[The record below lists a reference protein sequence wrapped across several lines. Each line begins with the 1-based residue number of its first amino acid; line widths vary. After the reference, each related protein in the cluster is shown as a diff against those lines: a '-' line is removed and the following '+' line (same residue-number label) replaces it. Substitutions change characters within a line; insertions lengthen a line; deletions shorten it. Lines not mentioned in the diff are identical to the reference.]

1 MARQNLQHRAA
12 GLATPAL
19 TGRDDSDGRNIISMV
34 SGGAAYK
41 RAQGRTVPSVD
52 YERQRLGR
60 ELPCAAVERSH
71 GGRDRR
77 RTMGRAA
84 VSMKRLLATLTLAL
98 VAHGVGATV
107 TAAQAFPLD
116 RVRLLDGPF
125 LDAQATDLRYL
136 LALDPER
143 LLAPFGR
150 EAGLPLPAPSYGN
163 WESSGL
169 DGHMGGHYLSALA
182 LMWASTGDPVVKQR
196 LEHVIAELKRC
207 QDRIGTGYLG
217 GIPGGA
223 TAWAEVGAGRL
234 TVDSFSVNGRWVPWY
249 NLHKLFAG
257 LRDAWVHAGNADAK
271 AMLVRLSDW
280 ALRLTTPLTDAQ
292 MQDMLRAEHGGMAE
306 VLADVSQMTGD
317 LRYLALA
324 RRFSHQALL
333 QPLAAEQDRLT
344 GLHANTQIPKVIGF
358 ERIAQLAGEDE
369 GHRAATF
376 FWKTVTEQR
385 TVAIGG
391 NSVKEHF
398 HPADDFRPMLNEVEG
413 PETCNSYNMLK
424 LTALL
429 WQASPDAGAEAGRYA
444 DFYERTLYNH
454 ILASQHPGAGGF
466 VYFTP
471 MRPQHYR
478 VYSQVDQGMWC
489 CAGSGLESHA
499 RHGEFIY
506 AQQGD
511 TLRVNLF
518 IASSLDWREQGV
530 HITQSTRFPDE
541 PRTRLTVDGS
551 GTFALKVRYPG
562 WVAPGALKVRLNG
575 KPVKVTDRPGGHVE
589 LRRAWQAGDVVD
601 IELPMRTTLEPMPG
615 LKKFVAVLHGPI
627 VLAAKTPQPGEKL
640 AFTADGSRMGH
651 IAQGAVCPQ
660 DAAPVFVS
668 DQADFIRRFKPV
680 PGQPLTFTAPGLIQG
695 RKDADKLQLIP
706 FFRLHDAR
714 YMLYWPRSTPAQQS
728 LLRVELA
735 KAEEARLA
743 LQAQTIDQVAPG
755 EQQPESDHGFK
766 GEGAENGIAPAGR
779 WRHAKQWFSY
789 DLNDAKAEA
798 KTLRLSFAKGD
809 AGRRF
814 DLVVNGQRVAEIELA
829 RPDGGDEIYTREFPL
844 PPELVRTA
852 GGKLTVK
859 FIARPGSIA
868 GGLYGLR
875 LLR

>member
-1 MARQNLQHRAA
+1 M
-12 GLATPAL
+12 
-19 TGRDDSDGRNIISMV
+19 S
-34 SGGAAYK
+34 
-41 RAQGRTVPSVD
+41 
-52 YERQRLGR
+52 
-60 ELPCAAVERSH
+60 
-71 GGRDRR
+71 
-77 RTMGRAA
+77 
-84 VSMKRLLATLTLAL
+84 KRLLAALAL
-98 VAHGVGATV
+98 ALCAHSASAAT
-107 TAAQAFPLD
+107 QAFPLD
-116 RVRLLDGPF
+116 RVRLQDGPF
-125 LDAQATDLRYL
+125 LDAQATDLHYL
-136 LALDPER
+136 LALDADR
-143 LLAPFGR
+143 LLAPFRR
-150 EAGLPLPAPSYGN
+150 EAGLPVTAPSYGN

-169 DGHMGGHYLSALA
+169 DGHMGGHYVSALA
-182 LMWASTGDPVVKQR
+182 LMVASTGDPEAKKR
-196 LEHVIAELKRC
+196 LDYVIGELKRC
-207 QDRIGTGYLG
+207 QDAIGTGYIG
-217 GIPGGA
+217 GVPDGA
-223 TAWAEVGAGRL
+223 KAWGQVAAGEL
-234 TVDSFSVNGRWVPWY
+234 KVDSFSVNGRWVPWY

-271 AMLVRLSDW
+271 AMLIALSDW
-280 ALRLTTPLTDAQ
+280 ALRLTTPLSDQQ
-292 MQDMLRAEHGGMAE
+292 MQDMLRAEHGGMNE

-324 RRFSHQALL
+324 RRFSHQAIL
-333 QPLAAEQDRLT
+333 QPLAAGQDKLT

-358 ERIAQLAGEDE
+358 ARIAQLAGEDE
-369 GHRAATF
+369 GRRAAEF
-376 FWKTVTEQR
+376 FWHTVTEKR

-429 WQASPDAGAEAGRYA
+429 AQAQPEQGSYT

-454 ILASQHPGAGGF
+454 ILASQHPGEGGF

-478 VYSQVDQGMWC
+478 VYSKIDEGMWC
-489 CAGSGLESHA
+489 CVGSGIESHA

-506 AQQGD
+506 AHDGD
-511 TLRVNLF
+511 ALYVNLF
-518 IASSLDWREQGV
+518 IASKLDWRERGIHV
-530 HITQSTRFPDE
+530 TQSTRFPDE
-541 PRTRLTVDGS
+541 ARTRLTVHDAGE
-551 GTFALKVRYPG
+551 FALKIRYPG
-562 WVAPGALKVRLNG
+562 WVAPGALKVKLNG
-575 KPVKVTDRPGGHVE
+575 KLVKVTAKPGGHVE
-589 LRRAWQAGDVVD
+589 LRRVWATGDHVD
-601 IELPMRTTLEPMPG
+601 VELPMRTTLEPMPG
-615 LKKFVAVLHGPI
+615 LKNYVAVLHGPI
-627 VLAAKTPQPGEKL
+627 VLAAKTPQAGEKL

-668 DQADFIRRFKPV
+668 DKANFIRRFKPV
-680 PGQPLTFTAPGLIQG
+680 AGQPLTFTAPGLIQG
-695 RKDADKLQLIP
+695 LKPGFDADRLQLIP
-706 FFRLHDAR
+706 FFRLHDSR
-714 YMLYWPRSTPAQQS
+714 YMVYWARSTPAQQS

-743 LQAQTIDQVAPG
+743 LDAQTIDQVAPG

-789 DLNDAKAEA
+789 DLNDRVGEA
-798 KTLRLSFAKGD
+798 QALRLSFAKGD

-814 DLVVNGQRVAEIELA
+814 DVVVNGQLIAEVELGKLPGA
-829 RPDGGDEIYTREFPL
+829 DSPDEIYSRDFPL
-844 PPELVRTA
+844 PADLVRAA

-859 FIARPGSIA
+859 FVAKPGSIA